1 MNQAEKQFNF
11 DLQIFAEEGTP
22 EIAPEATPEV
32 TTETAPAEAA
42 APAQT
47 DSTPEPEKHIS
58 EMTDDEQT
66 EYIKKHFLNE
76 GGRPRKEDKPQEP
89 QGQGEAVQPPQE
101 PQAEP
106 TLEIVHNGEKK
117 RVTQSEL
124 INLAQQGFDYTQ
136 KTQALAQQR
145 RELEAQIAQY
155 RQRNQ
160 QVQQPQLKPTER
172 MNAQYREAVGAAC
185 RSMGITPEEFNQFDP
200 VHAFALQNVI
210 VQANMRVERQV
221 SERQAV
227 ENEVR
232 EFMGQIQD
240 DPMTND
246 VNEHFT
252 EFILR
257 RGLES
262 KQGAEIVGNV
272 AMAYQRLKD
281 GTVTRQDCKV
291 LKEHWAYV
299 KSQLS
304 KAQAPVAPP
313 APPKPPIVPPK
324 TETPGVGRSANNG
337 GGVMDVRKL
346 RSLANDPD
354 RQMQYM
360 KSLGIF
366 ND

>member
-11 DLQIFAEEGTP
+11 DLQIFAED
-22 EIAPEATPEV
+22 APEVQESTTEAEPSEV
-32 TTETAPAEAA
+32 TETVEPQATTEE
-42 APAQT
+42 
-47 DSTPEPEKHIS
+47 DSPQEKHIS

-66 EYIKKHFLNE
+66 EYIKQHFLGE
-76 GGRPRKEDKPQEP
+76 DEPQKKEPPQEP
-89 QGQGEAVQPPQE
+89 QGQAVTQPTQE
-101 PQAEP
+101 PQTEP
-106 TLEIVHNGEKK
+106 TFEITVQGEKK
-117 RVTQSEL
+117 QVTQSEL
-124 INLAQQGFDYTQ
+124 IKLAQMGEDYTR
-136 KTQALAQQR
+136 KTQALADQR
-145 RELEAQIAQY
+145 RQFEA
-155 RQRNQ
+155 
-160 QVQQPQLKPTER
+160 QVQQFQQRQQPQQPQQPQVNPTER

-185 RSMGITPEEFNQFDP
+185 RSMGIKPEEFNQFDP

-210 VQANMRVERQV
+210 VQANMQVGRQV

-227 ENEVR
+227 ENDVR
-232 EFMGQIQD
+232 EFMGQIQN
-240 DPMTND
+240 DPMTKD

-252 EFILR
+252 EYILR

-262 KQGAEIVGNV
+262 KQGAEIAGNV
-272 AMAYQRLKD
+272 AMAYQRFND
-281 GTVTRQDCKV
+281 GTATRQDCKV

-299 KSQLS
+299 KGQLA
-304 KAQAPVAPP
+304 KAQTPPP
-313 APPKPPIVPPK
+313 APPKPQVQPPK
-324 TETPGVGRSANNG
+324 TEAPGVGRSARQ

>member
-11 DLQIFAEEGTP
+11 DLQIFAEEEAQ

-32 TTETAPAEAA
+32 TTETAPEPQATTE
-42 APAQT
+42 Q
-47 DSTPEPEKHIS
+47 DSQQEPEKHIS

-76 GGRPRKEDKPQEP
+76 GGRPKKEEQPQVE
-89 QGQGEAVQPPQE
+89 QGQGATQPTE

-106 TLEIVHNGEKK
+106 TFEITVQGEKK
-117 RVTQSEL
+117 QVTQSEL
-124 INLAQQGFDYTQ
+124 IKLAQMGEDYTR
-136 KTQALAQQR
+136 KTQALADQRRQFEAQVQQFQQR
-145 RELEAQIAQY
+145 QQP
-155 RQRNQ
+155 QQ
-160 QVQQPQLKPTER
+160 QVQPQVNPSEQ
-172 MNAQYREAVGAAC
+172 MNVQYKQAVAVA
-185 RSMGITPEEFNQFDP
+185 SHQLGISPEDFNQFDP

-210 VQANMRVERQV
+210 VRANMQAGRQM

-227 ENEVR
+227 EAEIR
-232 EFMGQIQD
+232 DFMTEIQK
-240 DPMTND
+240 DPMTQD
-246 VNEHFT
+246 VNNHF
-252 EFILR
+252 EEYILK
-257 RGLES
+257 RGMES
-262 KQGAEIVGNV
+262 RDGIAAAGAIAE
-272 AMAYQRLKD
+272 AYSRFNA
-281 GTVTRQDCKV
+281 GTATKRDCAV

-324 TETPGVGRSANNG
+324 TETPGVGRSANSG
-337 GGVMDVRKL
+337 SGVMDVRKL

>member
-11 DLQIFAEEGTP
+11 DLQIFADDVP
-22 EIAPEATPEV
+22 ETTSTDTAEV
-32 TTETAPAEAA
+32 TQEPETT
-42 APAQT
+42 PAQ
-47 DSTPEPEKHIS
+47 DSPQEPEKHIS

-66 EYIKKHFLNE
+66 EYIKRHFLDDE
-76 GGRPRKEDKPQEP
+76 PKEPPKQEP
-89 QGQGEAVQPPQE
+89 KEEPAQVPQQAAE
-101 PQAEP
+101 PQAPAQEP
-106 TLEIVHNGEKK
+106 TFEITVQGEKK
-117 RVTQSEL
+117 QVTQSEL
-124 INLAQQGFDYTQ
+124 IKLAQMGEDYTKKCQ
-136 KTQALAQQR
+136 TLADQR
-145 RELEAQIAQY
+145 RQFEA
-155 RQRNQ
+155 
-160 QVQQPQLKPTER
+160 QVQQFQQRQQQPQQPQVNPTER

-185 RSMGITPEEFNQFDP
+185 RSMGIKPEEFNQFDP

-210 VQANMRVERQV
+210 VQANMQVGRQV

-232 EFMGQIQD
+232 EFMGQIQN
-240 DPMTND
+240 DPMTKD

-262 KQGAEIVGNV
+262 KQGAEIAGNV
-272 AMAYQRLKD
+272 AMAYQRFND
-281 GTVTRQDCKV
+281 GTATRQDCKV

-299 KSQLS
+299 KDQLA
-304 KAQAPVAPP
+304 KAQTPPP
-313 APPKPPIVPPK
+313 APPKPQVQPPK
-324 TETPGVGRSANNG
+324 TEAPGVGHSARQ
-337 GGVMDVRKL
+337 GGVMDVHKL

>member
-11 DLQIFAEEGTP
+11 DLQIFAEDAP
-22 EIAPEATPEV
+22 EVQESTTEATPSEV
-32 TTETAPAEAA
+32 TESAEPQATTE
-42 APAQT
+42 Q
-47 DSTPEPEKHIS
+47 DSPQEPEKHIS

-66 EYIKKHFLNE
+66 EYIKKHFLGE
-76 GGRPRKEDKPQEP
+76 DEPQKKEQPQEP
-89 QGQGEAVQPPQE
+89 QGQAVTQPTPE
-101 PQAEP
+101 PQTEP
-106 TLEIVHNGEKK
+106 TFEITVQGEKK
-117 RVTQSEL
+117 QVTQSEL
-124 INLAQQGFDYTQ
+124 IKLAQMGEDYTR
-136 KTQALAQQR
+136 KTQALADQR
-145 RELEAQIAQY
+145 RQFEA
-155 RQRNQ
+155 
-160 QVQQPQLKPTER
+160 QVQQFQQRQQPQQQQVNPTER

-185 RSMGITPEEFNQFDP
+185 RSMGIKPEEFNQFDP

-210 VQANMRVERQV
+210 VQANMQVGRQV

-232 EFMGQIQD
+232 EFMGQIQN
-240 DPMTND
+240 DPMTKD

-262 KQGAEIVGNV
+262 KQGAEIAGNV
-272 AMAYQRLKD
+272 AMAYQRFND
-281 GTVTRQDCKV
+281 GTATRQDCKV

-299 KSQLS
+299 KGQLA
-304 KAQAPVAPP
+304 KAQTPPP
-313 APPKPPIVPPK
+313 APPKPQVQPPK
-324 TETPGVGRSANNG
+324 TEAPGVGRSARQ
-337 GGVMDVRKL
+337 GGVMDVHKL

-354 RQMQYM
+354 RQMAYM

>member
-1 MNQAEKQFNF
+1 MNQAEKQFRF

-32 TTETAPAEAA
+32 ATETAPAEAA

-76 GGRPRKEDKPQEP
+76 GGRPKKEEQPQGE
-89 QGQGEAVQPPQE
+89 QGQGATQPAQE

-106 TLEIVHNGEKK
+106 TFEIVHNGEKK
-117 RVTQSEL
+117 QVTQSEL
-124 INLAQQGFDYTQ
+124 INLAQQGFDYTR

-145 RELEAQIAQY
+145 REFEAQMAQY
-155 RQRNQ
+155 QQRQQPQ
-160 QVQQPQLKPTER
+160 QVQPQVNPSEQ
-172 MNAQYREAVGAAC
+172 MNVQYKQAVAVA
-185 RSMGITPEEFNQFDP
+185 SHQLGINPEDFNQFDP

-210 VQANMRVERQV
+210 VRANMQAGRQI

-227 ENEVR
+227 ANEVR
-232 EFMGQIQD
+232 DFMVEIQK
-240 DPMTND
+240 DPMTQDIN
-246 VNEHFT
+246 NHF
-252 EFILR
+252 EEYILK
-257 RGLES
+257 RGMES
-262 KQGAEIVGNV
+262 RDGIAAAGAIAE
-272 AMAYQRLKD
+272 AYSRFNAGAATK
-281 GTVTRQDCKV
+281 RDCAV

-304 KAQAPVAPP
+304 KAQAPP
-313 APPKPPIVPPK
+313 APQKPPIVPPK
-324 TETPGVGRSANNG
+324 TEAPGVGRSASNG
-337 GGVMDVRKL
+337 GGAMDVRKL